1 MIERESG
8 ENGTPKTPPEQGL
21 KFVLEEMPSN
31 RVSTKVIG
39 VGGCGGNI
47 VDYMIEQGLGGVDYI
62 SLNTD
67 EQALKRC
74 NAPVK
79 LQIGNRVTQGYGTG
93 SNPEVGREA
102 ALENTEELTELLGE
116 ADMVFIAAGLGGGTG
131 TGAAPV
137 VGSLAKQMGAL
148 TIAVAVKPFAFEGK
162 RRSRVADEGFE
173 SLLEQ
178 VDTAIEI
185 PNERLLAQIEAG
197 SGFFESFRVANH
209 IATETLQ
216 GITDIITRPGVMN
229 SDFADIRE
237 VLQEAGVAMVG
248 SAERDGRD
256 AAAQAARDAIDGL
269 MVDNGGLK
277 KARKVLINITGSSQF
292 GMHDASEALQY
303 IQNEF
308 DEEAEIIIGT
318 VKDDQLSEQ
327 VRVMVVASGFRQD
340 KFRLHSRKPVEDSQG
355 PFSRSDSYWP
365 TDDTAEPAAMEEV
378 GEPEPPGQDPALPVP
393 LAAEAELQP
402 GQADEADQEHSHG
415 SELPSTGSPLEFV
428 PPPTI
433 STGREEEPPRT
444 RRKSAFFRRH
454 SIFR

>member
-1 MIERESG
+1 MIEPEAG
-8 ENGTPKTPPEQGL
+8 EFGSPKTPPEQEL
-21 KFVLEEMPSN
+21 KFVIEEMPSN

-39 VGGCGGNI
+39 IGGCGGNI

-102 ALENTEELTELLGE
+102 ALENTEDLTELLGD

-137 VGSLAKQMGAL
+137 IGSLAKQMGAL
-148 TIAVAVKPFAFEGK
+148 TIAVAVKPFGFEGK
-162 RRSRVADEGFE
+162 RRRRVADEGFE
-173 SLLEQ
+173 TLLEQ

-185 PNERLLAQIEAG
+185 PNERLLEQIEAG

-216 GITDIITRPGVMN
+216 GITDIITKPGVMN

-248 SAERDGRD
+248 SSQRGGRD
-256 AAAQAARDAIDGL
+256 AAVQAARDAIESL
-269 MVDNGGLK
+269 MVESGGLK
-277 KARKVLINITGSSQF
+277 KARKVLINISGSSQF

-318 VKDDQLSEQ
+318 VKDDELSEQ

-340 KFRLHSRKPVEDSQG
+340 NFRLHPREPSESSQR
-355 PFSRSDSYWP
+355 PFAQSDSYWP
-365 TDDTAEPAAMEEV
+365 TDDAAEPAAMEADA
-378 GEPEPPGQDPALPVP
+378 EPGPPGRDPALPVP
-393 LAAEAELQP
+393 IAAEAELQP
-402 GQADEADQEHSHG
+402 EGEDEADREQSPG
-415 SELPSTGSPLEFV
+415 PELPSNGSPLEFV

-433 STGREEEPPRT
+433 RTEQEEEPSRV

>member
-8 ENGTPKTPPEQGL
+8 EFGSPNSPPEQGL
-21 KFVLEEMPSN
+21 KFMLEEIPGS
-31 RVSTKVIG
+31 RVTTKVIG
-39 VGGCGGNI
+39 IGGCGGNI

-79 LQIGNRVTQGYGTG
+79 LQIGDRVTQGYGTG

-116 ADMVFIAAGLGGGTG
+116 ADMVFIAVGLGGGTG

-148 TIAVAVKPFAFEGK
+148 TVAAAVKPFAFEGK
-162 RRSRVADEGFE
+162 RRIRVADEGFE
-173 SLLEQ
+173 TLLEQ

-185 PNERLLAQIEAG
+185 PNERLLGQIEAG
-197 SGFFESFRVANH
+197 SGFFESFRLANH

-216 GITDIITRPGVMN
+216 GITDIITKPGVMN

-248 SAERDGRD
+248 SSQRGGRD
-256 AAAQAARDAIDGL
+256 AAVQAARDAIEGL
-269 MVDNGGLK
+269 MVESGGLK

-308 DEEAEIIIGT
+308 DEDAEIIIGT
-318 VKDDQLSEQ
+318 VQDDELSEQ
-327 VRVMVVASGFRQD
+327 VRVMVVASGFRPD
-340 KFRLHSRKPVEDSQG
+340 NFRLHARETREASRS
-355 PFSRSDSYWP
+355 PFPRSDSYWP
-365 TDDTAEPAAMEEV
+365 ADDSLEPAEIEAGDEV
-378 GEPEPPGQDPALPVP
+378 EPPAQDPAMPAP
-393 LAAEAELQP
+393 LESESELHLEQEDT
-402 GQADEADQEHSHG
+402 ADEPQSPG
-415 SELPSTGSPLEFV
+415 PELPSNGSPLEFV

-433 STGREEEPPRT
+433 RTEREEELPRA
-444 RRKSAFFRRH
+444 RRKSAFFGRS